1 MLEIPTVLG
10 LLLLPLGILVGAGVV
25 YLVLRSRRDTTARES
40 DARSQLLAEEASSK
54 QKQLLIEAQS
64 DALRVRSDA
73 ETEAKSR
80 RDDLSRM
87 ERRLQQKE
95 ENLDRKT
102 DALERKDQ
110 AARSREQELDELRK
124 QAEGVKQEQVR
135 ELERRAQLTRDEA
148 KEELIRIVEDEAKDD
163 ALRRV
168 RAIEAEAK
176 EEATRRAQMII
187 CYAIQRLGAEYA
199 AENSVSTVVLPSEE
213 MKGRIIGKEGRNIR
227 AFEQATGVDVI
238 IDDTHEAITLS
249 GFDPVRREIARR
261 SLAKLVSDG
270 RIHPTRIEELV
281 AKAKGELELEMKEA
295 GERAAQ
301 DAGVQGLH
309 PDLVKLLGRLKYRTS
324 YGQNQLSHAVEASL
338 IAASLA
344 AELGADVNVAKTGA
358 LLHDIGKAVSH
369 EVEGP
374 HALIGAD
381 IAKRLGRS
389 PKIVHAIAAHHEEEE
404 PRTVEAVIVA
414 AADAISG
421 GRPGARRE
429 SVEHYIKR
437 LVALEEVANSF
448 EGVEK
453 SFAIQAGREV
463 RIIVKPEDIDDL
475 QASRLARNVSRKIEE
490 SLSYPGQIKVT
501 VIRETRTVEYAR

>member
-1 MLEIPTVLG
+1 MSDILIPLSLLIVG
-10 LLLLPLGILVGAGVV
+10 LLLGGAAAFW
-25 YLVLRSRRDTTARES
+25 YLRSKSSSALREVE
-40 DARSQLLAEEASSK
+40 ARSSLLAEETATK
-54 QKQLLIEAQS
+54 QKQVLLEAQAE
-64 DALRVRSDA
+64 ALRIRSEAEAEAKERRSDLTRA
-73 ETEAKSR
+73 
-80 RDDLSRM
+80 
-87 ERRLQQKE
+87 ERRLQQKD
-95 ENLDRKT
+95 ENLDRKL
-102 DALERKDQ
+102 DGLERREQGIQ
-110 AARSREQELDELRK
+110 AREQEINKIR
-124 QAEGVKQEQVR
+124 AEVEQVKSR
-135 ELERRAQLTRDEA
+135 QVQELERRAQMTRDEA
-148 KEELIRIVEDEAKDD
+148 KAELIRQVEDEAKDD

-176 EEATRRAQMII
+176 EEANRRAQMII
-187 CYAIQRLGAEYA
+187 SYAIQRLGTEHASET
-199 AENSVSTVVLPSEE
+199 SVSTVVLPGEE

-238 IDDTHEAITLS
+238 IDDTPEAITLS
-249 GFDPVRREIARR
+249 AFDPVRREVAKRA
-261 SLAKLVSDG
+261 LTKLVSDG

-281 AKAKGELELEMKEA
+281 AKAQQEIETEMKEA
-295 GERAAQ
+295 GERAAL

-309 PDLVKLLGRLKYRTS
+309 PDLIKLLGRLKYRTS
-324 YGQNQLSHAVEASL
+324 YGQNQLDHAVETSL
-338 IAASLA
+338 IGAALA
-344 AELGADVNVAKTGA
+344 AEVGADVNVTKTA
-358 LLHDIGKAVSH
+358 SLLHDIGKAVSH

-404 PRTVEAVIVA
+404 PQTVEAVLVA

-429 SVEHYIKR
+429 SIDQYVKR
-437 LVALEEVANSF
+437 LRALEEVANSF

-475 QASRLARNVSRKIEE
+475 EASRLTRNVARRIEE
-490 SLSYPGQIKVT
+490 TLSYPGQIKVT
-501 VIRETRTVEYAR
+501 VIRETRNVAFAR